1 MGLGCHA
8 LNQFSGRD
16 LSSMADAWVEEQLQI
31 LLPVLLSGSLDSP
44 RRASGLQGRISRGS
58 AVLR

>member
-8 LNQFSGRD
+8 LNRFSD
-16 LSSMADAWVEEQLQI
+16 HDKPSMADARVGEQLQI
-31 LLPVLLSGSLDSP
+31 LLPVLLSGSLDLP
-44 RRASGLQGRISRGS
+44 RGGGLQGRISRGS